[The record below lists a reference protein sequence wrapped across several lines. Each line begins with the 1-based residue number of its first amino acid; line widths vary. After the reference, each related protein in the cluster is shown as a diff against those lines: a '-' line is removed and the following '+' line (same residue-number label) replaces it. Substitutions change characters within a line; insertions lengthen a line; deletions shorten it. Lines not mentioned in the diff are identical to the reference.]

1 MTLHIMG
8 IVLYYLCIGMC
19 KFYYLN
25 QRKFILNSI
34 ILYLY
39 YRACRGKHITV
50 IVRLTNANRSLV
62 DDHELVMHSN
72 DNISCVRRQLF
83 KRLRN
88 SGTITAIT
96 GTLNI
101 KLDIFPGTSIDLIST
116 LDDNK
121 LLGELPFRDKLV
133 ILLTYKLNIF
143 IIANSKFVFSILM
156 LD

>member
-1 MTLHIMG
+1 M
-8 IVLYYLCIGMC
+8 
-19 KFYYLN
+19 KSNF
-25 QRKFILNSI
+25 
-34 ILYLY
+34 
-39 YRACRGKHITV
+39 YRACRGRHITV

-72 DNISCVRRQLF
+72 DNVSCVKRQLL

-96 GTLNI
+96 NTLNV
-101 KLDIFPGTSIDLIST
+101 KLDIFLGSSIDLTST

-133 ILLTYKLNIF
+133 IFQELPNKNFFKIY
-143 IIANSKFVFSILM
+143 
-156 LD
+156 

>member
-1 MTLHIMG
+1 M
-8 IVLYYLCIGMC
+8 
-19 KFYYLN
+19 
-25 QRKFILNSI
+25 
-34 ILYLY
+34 
-39 YRACRGKHITV
+39 

-72 DNISCVRRQLF
+72 DNISCVRRQLL

-96 GTLNI
+96 GTLNM
-101 KLDIFPGTSIDLIST
+101 KLDIFPGSSIDLVST

-133 ILLTYKLNIF
+133 ILLMF
-143 IIANSKFVFSILM
+143 Q
-156 LD
+156 

>member
-1 MTLHIMG
+1 
-8 IVLYYLCIGMC
+8 
-19 KFYYLN
+19 
-25 QRKFILNSI
+25 
-34 ILYLY
+34 
-39 YRACRGKHITV
+39 V

-72 DNISCVRRQLF
+72 DNVSCVRRQLL

-96 GTLNI
+96 NTLNI
-101 KLDIFPGTSIDLIST
+101 KLDIFPGSNIDFTSI

-133 ILLTYKLNIF
+133 IFLKFQIKLFCTNHSYI
-143 IIANSKFVFSILM
+143 NLFSVS
-156 LD
+156 

>member
-1 MTLHIMG
+1 M
-8 IVLYYLCIGMC
+8 
-19 KFYYLN
+19 KSNF
-25 QRKFILNSI
+25 
-34 ILYLY
+34 
-39 YRACRGKHITV
+39 YRACRGRHITV

-72 DNISCVRRQLF
+72 DNVSCVKRQLL

-96 GTLNI
+96 NTLNV
-101 KLDIFPGTSIDLIST
+101 KLDIFLGSSIDLTST

-133 ILLTYKLNIF
+133 IFQELPNKNF
-143 IIANSKFVFSILM
+143 
-156 LD
+156 